1 MRPHTIDA
9 MTRLAG
15 RQQTAVTVHH
25 AGTPE
30 ATVVVQIGRAVIYLH
45 SIPAADRFAK
55 IWQGAQPD
63 AEQLPRHRN
72 LERGPRTGP
81 LAIAEPSIVVH
92 AAGTPAATVRLA
104 RGPRLEPTFLGIQV
118 GNLALRLFD
127 QAAFTATAE
136 AFLQAQRAAREH
148 LKRADPTRG
157 ERLRA
162 EPALPRRT
170 TAALREE
177 PGLSRRASADPHAG
191 RSRPCPAP
199 RAVPSP
205 TGLIPLRS
213 PGPPSPRPPPRRGP
227 PRPPTRRRRPRRPP
241 AWVCGALPPG
251 RAAYLRGREAWAT
264 VAAAGPEPGGPP
276 HRPVARQAHRDAH
289 REEGNHRHG
298 RQRHHLDGR
307 DRRAIPLR
315 IGCCGGGGWA
325 GPCGGARAGAAAVR
339 SGRAAARAE

>member
-1 MRPHTIDA
+1 VRPHTIDA
-9 MTRLAG
+9 MMRLAG

-45 SIPAADRFAK
+45 SMPTADRFAK

-63 AEQLPRHRN
+63 AEQLPRNRN

-104 RGPRLEPTFLGIQV
+104 RGPRLEPTFLGVQV

-148 LKRADPTRG
+148 LTRADPTRG
-157 ERLRA
+157 ERLRV

-170 TAALREE
+170 TAALRDE
-177 PGLSRRASADPHAG
+177 PGRPRRAAAADPNVTAPGRAHPDRAHPAALARAALTPSPSAARTTASADQ
-191 RSRPCPAP
+191 STT
-199 RAVPSP
+199 PSP
-205 TGLIPLRS
+205 AARLGL
-213 PGPPSPRPPPRRGP
+213 
-227 PRPPTRRRRPRRPP
+227 RRPP
-241 AWVCGALPPG
+241 APP
-251 RAAYLRGREAWAT
+251 A
-264 VAAAGPEPGGPP
+264 
-276 HRPVARQAHRDAH
+276 RPT
-289 REEGNHRHG
+289 
-298 RQRHHLDGR
+298 
-307 DRRAIPLR
+307 
-315 IGCCGGGGWA
+315 
-325 GPCGGARAGAAAVR
+325 
-339 SGRAAARAE
+339 SAAARLGLRSPRPAPSPAGRRTAR

>member
-9 MTRLAG
+9 MMRLAG

-45 SIPAADRFAK
+45 SMPAADRFAK
-55 IWQGAQPD
+55 IWQGAQRD

-148 LKRADPTRG
+148 LDEGRPDPR
-157 ERLRA
+157 
-162 EPALPRRT
+162 
-170 TAALREE
+170 
-177 PGLSRRASADPHAG
+177 
-191 RSRPCPAP
+191 
-199 RAVPSP
+199 
-205 TGLIPLRS
+205 
-213 PGPPSPRPPPRRGP
+213 
-227 PRPPTRRRRPRRPP
+227 
-241 AWVCGALPPG
+241 
-251 RAAYLRGREAWAT
+251 
-264 VAAAGPEPGGPP
+264 
-276 HRPVARQAHRDAH
+276 
-289 REEGNHRHG
+289 
-298 RQRHHLDGR
+298 
-307 DRRAIPLR
+307 
-315 IGCCGGGGWA
+315 
-325 GPCGGARAGAAAVR
+325 
-339 SGRAAARAE
+339 

>member
-9 MTRLAG
+9 MMRLAG

-45 SIPAADRFAK
+45 SIPAADRFAR

-63 AEQLPRHRN
+63 AEQLPRNRN

-157 ERLRA
+157 ERLRG

-170 TAALREE
+170 TAALRDE
-177 PGLSRRASADPHAG
+177 PGLPRRAAAADPNAPP
-191 RSRPCPAP
+191 RRAQPDRPSPT
-199 RAVPSP
+199 VPSP
-205 TGLIPLRS
+205 TVPIPLRS
-213 PGPPSPRPPPRRGP
+213 PAPPSPRPPPRRGP
-227 PRPPTRRRRPRRPP
+227 PRPPTSRRRPRRRP
-241 AWVCGALPPG
+241 AWVCGALPP
-251 RAAYLRGREAWAT
+251 RPRGRPPRQRGLGYGRRCRPPARRP
-264 VAAAGPEPGGPP
+264 AAPRGSTPGPP
-276 HRPVARQAHRDAH
+276 
-289 REEGNHRHG
+289 G
-298 RQRHHLDGR
+298 
-307 DRRAIPLR
+307 
-315 IGCCGGGGWA
+315 
-325 GPCGGARAGAAAVR
+325 
-339 SGRAAARAE
+339 